1 MKLLKNFFG
10 HLKTVIK
17 HRWFVFLHCY
27 YAGIPLQGLIHDLSK
42 FSPVEFFE
50 GVKYYQGDK
59 SPINAC
65 KEANGYSMAWFHHKG
80 RNKHHFEYWIDYM
93 DDGGKSIQMPYKYA
107 LELICD
113 FLGAGK
119 AYNGKNFT
127 YRNELDWWLTRL
139 TSKPNMLINEQT
151 KLFITMMMFDF
162 VTSNLD
168 GMTPKRRK
176 KKLKYILRVRT
187 KELYKSTYET
197 VESDTWKNKDKNTK
211 RLYVQ
216 QEYKIKVDNRGEV

>member
-151 KLFITMMMFDF
+151 KLFITMMMFEF

-168 GMTPKRRK
+168 GMNPKRRK

-197 VESDTWKNKDKNTK
+197 VESDTWKNKDKSTK

>member
-80 RNKHHFEYWIDYM
+80 RNKHHFEYWIDCM
-93 DDGGKSIQMPYKYA
+93 DDGGKTIKMPYKYA

-168 GMTPKRRK
+168 GMTPKKRK

>member
-10 HLKTVIK
+10 HLRTVVK

-168 GMTPKRRK
+168 GMTPKKRK

-211 RLYVQ
+211 RLYIQ

>member
-1 MKLLKNFFG
+1 
-10 HLKTVIK
+10 
-17 HRWFVFLHCY
+17 
-27 YAGIPLQGLIHDLSK
+27 
-42 FSPVEFFE
+42 
-50 GVKYYQGDK
+50 
-59 SPINAC
+59 
-65 KEANGYSMAWFHHKG
+65 
-80 RNKHHFEYWIDYM
+80 
-93 DDGGKSIQMPYKYA
+93 
-107 LELICD
+107 
-113 FLGAGK
+113 
-119 AYNGKNFT
+119 
-127 YRNELDWWLTRL
+127 
-139 TSKPNMLINEQT
+139 MLINEQT

-168 GMTPKRRK
+168 GMTPKKRK

>member
-10 HLKTVIK
+10 HLKTVVK
-17 HRWFVFLHCY
+17 HRWFVLLHCC

-65 KEANGYSMAWFHHKG
+65 KKANGYSMAWFHHKG

-151 KLFITMMMFDF
+151 KLFITMMMFEF

-168 GMTPKRRK
+168 GMTPKSRK

-197 VESDTWKNKDKNTK
+197 VESDTWKNKDKSTK

-216 QEYKIKVDNRGEV
+216 QEYKLKVDNRGEV

>member
-17 HRWFVFLHCY
+17 HRWFVFLHCC

-42 FSPVEFFE
+42 FNPIEFFE

-80 RNKHHFEYWIDYM
+80 RNKHHFEYWIDCM

-168 GMTPKRRK
+168 GMTPNKRK